1 MALSNDFSVIW
12 TGRVSCWI
20 SHIRLVTS
28 SKIWLSVAI
37 QSLAS
42 TISKIGVVM
51 VSVMGLVLMRILLI
65 DFELNTLKM
74 GGVVSL
80 SALLATA
87 LHIRLLAYF
96 VISTTP

>member
-42 TISKIGVVM
+42 TISKIGGGDGVGDGFSTHANTPM
-51 VSVMGLVLMRILLI
+51 FLVS
-65 DFELNTLKM
+65 DTTLN
-74 GGVVSL
+74 
-80 SALLATA
+80 
-87 LHIRLLAYF
+87 IRWQ
-96 VISTTP
+96 VSTTEHIWLGLFPCGFVFTPINPP

>member
-1 MALSNDFSVIW
+1 
-12 TGRVSCWI
+12 
-20 SHIRLVTS
+20 
-28 SKIWLSVAI
+28 
-37 QSLAS
+37 
-42 TISKIGVVM
+42 
-51 VSVMGLVLMRILLI
+51 MRILLI